1 MYSSVV
7 ANNNFDDD
15 TTKNKNAFSLA
26 EKKYQLKV
34 IETIRVDAK
43 TGRRRKSG
51 KLVEEIDLSETIDF
65 DEFVGKYESSSV
77 MRVSEFE
84 EEEKKQTFK
93 AKGGVEEVAAFSR
106 FLNASH
112 PEKGLECGSYW
123 TTRARITSR
132 TR

>member
-51 KLVEEIDLSETIDF
+51 KLVEEIDVSETIDF
-65 DEFVGKYESSSV
+65 DEFVGHESS
-77 MRVSEFE
+77 MMRRVSEKE
-84 EEEKKQTFK
+84 EEL
-93 AKGGVEEVAAFSR
+93 EE
-106 FLNASH
+106 
-112 PEKGLECGSYW
+112 
-123 TTRARITSR
+123 R
-132 TR
+132 T

>member
-51 KLVEEIDLSETIDF
+51 
-65 DEFVGKYESSSV
+65 
-77 MRVSEFE
+77 
-84 EEEKKQTFK
+84 
-93 AKGGVEEVAAFSR
+93 
-106 FLNASH
+106 
-112 PEKGLECGSYW
+112 
-123 TTRARITSR
+123 
-132 TR
+132 